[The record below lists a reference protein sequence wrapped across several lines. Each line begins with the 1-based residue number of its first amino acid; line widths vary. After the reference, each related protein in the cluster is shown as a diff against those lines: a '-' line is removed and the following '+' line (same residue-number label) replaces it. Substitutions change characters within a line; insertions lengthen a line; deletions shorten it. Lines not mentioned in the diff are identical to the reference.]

1 MQGGSRLPRHPGMI
15 GLFLPAALNVA
26 ELGVLAVAVLHL
38 VLGGLLRAIQH
49 LSVGDNVV
57 SPKLQIPSRQGLEEN
72 HGARPVRDGMK
83 QLHGN
88 PAAVIPHPETIAA
101 VFPLL
106 HLLAGVGHVRLHQ
119 RPLPA
124 CIQVIP
130 EQSSVQRQAEG
141 GDPPHRVLQG
151 RLQHGGIHRLFKR
164 QAHPEH
170 GRPVAGH
177 HRRINLGRIVQ
188 PVPVLFYGFRCFHR
202 VTPFLQAVFP
212 GRRPVAQRYIWRRT
226 P

>member
-1 MQGGSRLPRHPGMI
+1 MQGGGRLPRHPGMI
-15 GLFLPAALNVA
+15 GLFLPAALDVA
-26 ELGVLAVAVLHL
+26 ELGVFAVAVLHL

-57 SPKLQIPSRQGLEEN
+57 SPKLQIPPRQGLEEN

-130 EQSSVQRQAEG
+130 EKPPVQGQAEG

-151 RLQHGGIHRLFKR
+151 RLQHGGIDRLLKR

-170 GRPVAGH
+170 RGPVTRH
-177 HRRINLGRIVQ
+177 HRRINLGGIVQ
-188 PVPVLFYGFRCFHR
+188 PVPVLFYGFRGFHR